1 MPSFMSIRSK
11 VLLFA
16 GVTLGLVTA
25 AGAVLSL
32 NASRTEE
39 LRRRLAVIDQQLGV
53 YASLQPEAW
62 SYLGQLLQAERLGRT
77 SRELLREHEQ
87 HLGEK
92 RLQLQEGLREEQQWK
107 DVPGDPR
114 QPQLIEA
121 LFEAQ
126 RQWAQGVEVVL
137 RPVTL
142 PTNASNSSWWELFST
157 YQHGVKP
164 HLENA
169 VAAERMRQQKL
180 QAQLERNLRHSRLL
194 GGGVPLAVGL
204 LLGPLAAFLLAP
216 LLRELSELRTSA
228 ERIRQ
233 GDFSAE
239 LPARRQDELGSL
251 AHALNRMAQEL
262 RDSLREK
269 ERMLQAQAEATERE
283 RRHDAETAARDL
295 HRYNAALEHMVRA
308 RTGELENANA
318 QLAASLRQLQAMQAQ
333 LIFNDRL
340 ASMGKLAAG
349 VGHEINNP
357 LAYVIS
363 NLTFLSKELHRTQGS
378 PPSEEDLQELL
389 TAVTDAKEGAERVR
403 VIVQDLKTLSRPD
416 DAHNGRADLK
426 AVVHAAVKIAS
437 HELRRRARLVEDL
450 SEDVPQ
456 VQGNASRLGQVFL
469 NLLIN
474 AAHAIREGQAEE
486 NEIRISARQE
496 TPDSVLVEIRDTGCG
511 IPPEHLDRIFDPFFT
526 TKPVGEGTGLGLAM
540 VHSIITTL
548 GGTITVESE
557 VDRGTTFRLSLPA
570 AKALS

>member
-1 MPSFMSIRSK
+1 MSIRAK

-16 GVTLGLVTA
+16 GVTLSLVTA
-25 AGAVLSL
+25 EGAVLYL

-39 LRRRLAVIDQQLGV
+39 LRLRLAVIDQQLGV
-53 YASLQPEAW
+53 YAGMQPQAW
-62 SYLGQLLQAERLGRT
+62 SYLGRLLQAGRLGRN
-77 SRELLREHEQ
+77 SRELLRDYE
-87 HLGEK
+87 
-92 RLQLQEGLREEQQWK
+92 RLLSENLLNLQEGLREEQQWK

-114 QPQLIEA
+114 QPQLIES
-121 LFEAQ
+121 LVEAQ

-142 PTNASNSSWWELFST
+142 PANSSNSSWWELFST
-157 YQHGVKP
+157 YEQGVKP
-164 HLENA
+164 HLDNA
-169 VAAERMRQQKL
+169 MAAERKSQQKL
-180 QAQLERNLRHSRLL
+180 QAQLELSLQRSRLL
-194 GGGVPLAVGL
+194 GGAVPLTVGL
-204 LLGPLAAFLLAP
+204 VLGPLAALLLAP
-216 LLRELSELRTSA
+216 LLRELRELRTSA

-262 RDSLREK
+262 RESLREK

-283 RRHDAETAARDL
+283 RRRDAETAARDL

-308 RTGELENANA
+308 RTGELENANS
-318 QLAASLRQLQAMQAQ
+318 QLASSLRQLQAVQAQ

-363 NLTFLSKELHRTQGS
+363 NLNFLSKELHRTQGA
-378 PPSEEDLQELL
+378 PSEEDLKELL
-389 TAVTDAKEGAERVR
+389 TAVSDAKEGAERVR

-426 AVVHAAVKIAS
+426 TVVRAAVKIAS
-437 HELRRRARLVEDL
+437 HEIRRRARLVEEL
-450 SEDVPQ
+450 SDDVPP

-474 AAHAIREGQAEE
+474 AAHAIPEGQVEE
-486 NEIRISARQE
+486 NEIRITARQE
-496 TPDSVLVEIRDTGCG
+496 TPEYVLVEIRDTGCG
-511 IPPEHLDRIFDPFFT
+511 IPPENLDRIFDPFFT

-557 VDRGTTFRLSLPA
+557 LDRGTTFRLSLLA

>member
-1 MPSFMSIRSK
+1 MPVSMSIRTK

-16 GVTLGLVTA
+16 GVAFGLVAA
-25 AGAVLSL
+25 AGIVLHR
-32 NASRTEE
+32 NASSAQE
-39 LRRRLAVIDQQLGV
+39 LRARIAVVDQQLRLYSGM
-53 YASLQPEAW
+53 QPQAW
-62 SYLGQLLQAERLGRT
+62 NYLAHLLQAGRLGMD
-77 SRELLREHEQ
+77 SRALLRDYEQ
-87 HLGEK
+87 LLNEN
-92 RLQLQEGLREEQQWK
+92 LLNLQEGLREEQQWK
-107 DVPGDPR
+107 DTPGNAR
-114 QPQLIEA
+114 QSQLIEN
-121 LFEAQ
+121 LIDAQ
-126 RQWAQGVEVVL
+126 RQWARGVEVVL

-142 PTNASNSSWWELFST
+142 PANSSNSAWWELFST
-157 YQHGVKP
+157 YEQGVRPHLDNAAAAQRERKQLLQAQMDE
-164 HLENA
+164 HLENEQ
-169 VAAERMRQQKL
+169 VL
-180 QAQLERNLRHSRLL
+180 SGVLPLL
-194 GGGVPLAVGL
+194 VGL
-204 LLGPLAAFLLAP
+204 VLGPLAAFLLAP
-216 LLRELSELRTSA
+216 LLRELRELHTTA

-239 LPARRQDELGSL
+239 LPAERQDELGSL

-269 ERMLQAQAEATERE
+269 ERMLQAQAEAAERE
-283 RRHDAETAARDL
+283 RREEAEIAARDL

-308 RTGELENANA
+308 RTGELENANI
-318 QLAASLRQLQAMQAQ
+318 QLASSLRQLQSMQAQ

-363 NLTFLSKELHRTQGS
+363 NLNFLHKELNRTQGA
-378 PPSEEDLQELL
+378 PSQEDFQELL

-416 DAHNGRADLK
+416 DAQNGRADLK
-426 AVVHAAVKIAS
+426 TVVHAAVKIAS
-437 HELRRRARLVEDL
+437 HEIRRRARLVAEL
-450 SEDVPQ
+450 GEDVPP

-474 AAHAIREGQAEE
+474 AAHAIPEGQVEE
-486 NEIRISARQE
+486 NEIRVSTRQD
-496 TPDSVLVEIRDTGCG
+496 TPEFIVVEIRDTGCG
-511 IPPEHLDRIFDPFFT
+511 IPPENLDRIFDPFFT

-557 VDRGTTFRLSLPA
+557 VDRGTTFRLNLPA
-570 AKALS
+570 AKALT